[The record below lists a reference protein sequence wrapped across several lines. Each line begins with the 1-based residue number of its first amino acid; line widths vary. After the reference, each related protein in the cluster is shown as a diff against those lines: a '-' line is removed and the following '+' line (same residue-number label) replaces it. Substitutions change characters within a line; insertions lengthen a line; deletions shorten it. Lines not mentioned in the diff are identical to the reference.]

1 MSAKAIREATGKAL
15 LNQHLPSDCGAAQCR
30 FASVDEDTKWEAL
43 ATSNPWLK
51 NEKLVVKPDQLIKRR
66 GKLGLIEV
74 NADLPKVQSWVQQRI
89 SKDVKIG
96 KASGKLRNFII
107 EPFLPHKPE
116 EEAYVCIYSHR
127 HGDTILFHHEG
138 GVDIGDV
145 DSKAVKL
152 EVPVGQTTSASAIQS
167 ALLKKVDAKQQP
179 LVAKFIDALYQL
191 YVDLYFTYL
200 EINPL
205 VITGGQVHILDLAAK
220 LDATADFLCR
230 AKWGEIEYPP
240 PFGRDA
246 YPEEAYIADLDAKS
260 GASLKLTIL
269 NKMGR
274 IWTMV
279 AGGGASVIYSDT
291 ICDLGGASELANYGE
306 YSGAPS
312 EQQTYEYAKTI
323 LGLMCQNP
331 HPDGKVLI
339 IGGGIA
345 NFTNVAA
352 TFKGIVTALQE
363 FQAKL
368 MEYNNLGIPLFVFGP
383 ETHMTAIV
391 GMALGKRPIP
401 RETEVEF
408 STANFLLPGG
418 QDKSGSTEELG
429 TPGQSR
435 KGSIIAGGATNNN
448 AGAGSAGAAA
458 SAAANDVTDSKS
470 KVMFTKHSKA
480 IVWGMQTRAV
490 QSMLDFD
497 FVCRRTEPSVVAMV
511 YPFTG
516 DHKQKF
522 YWGHKEVLIN
532 GELILGQS
540 LVVADGIPENL
551 TRKLILTAQQKGV
564 SIIGPATVGGIKPGC
579 FKIGNTGGMMD
590 NILHSKLYRPG
601 SVAYVSRSGG
611 MSNELNNIVSK
622 ATNGVLEGVAIGG
635 DRYPGTNF
643 MDHILRYQA
652 DPQVKMIV
660 LLGEVGGTEEYD
672 FGHAG
677 SCAQSEKETAASKNA
692 ALASAGATV
701 PQSFDNL
708 GDAIHDVYRRLVEDG
723 TIVPEPELPP
733 PTVPMDYSWA
743 RSMLDFDFVCRRTEP
758 SVVAMVYPFTGDH
771 KQKFYWGHKEVLIN
785 GELILGQSLVVAD
798 GIPENLTRKLIL
810 TAQQKGVSIIG
821 PATVGGIKPGCFK
834 IGNTGGMM
842 DNILHSKLYRPG
854 SVAYVSRSGGMSN
867 ELNNIVSKATNGVLE
882 GVAIGGDRYP
892 GTNFMDHILRYQA
905 DPQVKMIVLLGEVGG
920 TEEYDFGHAG
930 SCAQSEKETAASKN
944 AALASA
950 GATVPQSFDN
960 LGDAIHDVYRR
971 LVEDGTI
978 VPEPELPPPT
988 VPMDYSWARELGLIR
1003 KPASFMTSICD
1014 ERGQELLYAGIPISD
1029 VLKQDMGLGGVISLL
1044 WFQRALPPYVC
1055 KFFEMCL
1062 MVTADHGPA
1071 VSGAHNTIVC
1081 ARAGKDLVSSLV
1093 SGLLTVGDRFGGA
1106 LDGAAR
1112 QFSEAY
1118 DTGLIPMDFIIKEF
1132 VLENFPATPLLKYA
1146 LEVEKITTSKKPNL
1160 ILNVDGV
1167 IAVAFV
1173 DLLRNC
1179 GSFSR
1184 EEAQEYIEM
1193 GSINSLFVLGR
1204 SIGFIGHYMDQK
1216 RLRQGLYRHPW
1227 DDISYVLPEQYN

>member
-1 MSAKAIREATGKAL
+1 MSAKAIREATGKGL
-15 LNQHLPSDCGAAQCR
+15 LNRHLSAAGSPLSSCQ
-30 FASVDEDTKWEAL
+30 FASVDEQTNWNTLL
-43 ATSNPWLK
+43 ADNPWLASQP
-51 NEKLVVKPDQLIKRR
+51 LVVKPDQLIKRR
-66 GKLGLIEV
+66 GKLGLIKV
-74 NADLPKVQSWVQQRI
+74 NVNYQGVQAWVGERI
-89 SKDVKIG
+89 GKDVQVG
-96 KASGKLRNFII
+96 RATGKLRNFII
-107 EPFLPHKPE
+107 EPFVPHKPD

-127 HGDTILFHHEG
+127 SADTILFHHQG

-145 DSKAVKL
+145 DSKAL
-152 EVPVGQTTSASAIQS
+152 RLDVPVREEENGIGITSGEIENT
-167 ALLKKVDAKQQP
+167 LLTHISSSKRK
-179 LVAKFIDALYQL
+179 LVAKFIESLYAV
-191 YVDLYFTYL
+191 YVDLHFTYL

-205 VITGGQVHILDLAAK
+205 VITEPISGDQQSIFILDLAAK
-220 LDATADFLCR
+220 IDATADFICHS
-230 AKWGEIEYPP
+230 KWGAVDYPP

-246 YPEEAYIADLDAKS
+246 FPEEAYIADLDAKS

-269 NKMGR
+269 NKSGR

-323 LGLMCQNP
+323 LSLMTQER
-331 HPDGKVLI
+331 HPEGKVLI

-363 FQAKL
+363 YQPKL
-368 MEYNNLGIPLFVFGP
+368 VEHNISVFVRRAGPNYQEGLRIMRETGQNLGIPLFVFGP

-391 GMALGKRPIP
+391 GMALGKRAIP
-401 RETEVEF
+401 RNPEVEF

-418 QDKSGSTEELG
+418 QSRESPST
-429 TPGQSR
+429 SR
-435 KGSIIAGGATNNN
+435 KGSVT
-448 AGAGSAGAAA
+448 AGSSRGSIGSSSGFASTVCTAGTA
-458 SAAANDVTDSKS
+458 SASGSGGKGTMFNSK
-470 KVMFTKHSKA
+470 TKA

-497 FVCRRTEPSVVAMV
+497 FVCRRSEPSVVAMV

-522 YWGHKEVLIN
+522 YWGHKEILIPVYKKMSDAMTKN
-532 GELILGQS
+532 KEADVMVNFAS
-540 LVVADGIPENL
+540 LRSAYESTVEAMSYPQIHTIAIIAEGIPENM
-551 TRKLILTAQQKGV
+551 TRRLILMARKKGV

-643 MDHILRYQA
+643 MDHIMRYQD
-652 DPQVKMIV
+652 DPEVKMIV
-660 LLGEVGGTEEYD
+660 LLGEVGGVEEYD
-672 FGHAG
+672 VCEALKDGRLTKPLVAWCIGTCADMFTSEVQFGHAG
-677 SCAQSEKETAASKNA
+677 SCANSDRETACSKNK
-692 ALASAGATV
+692 ALAAAGAHV
-701 PQSFDNL
+701 PSSFDSL
-708 GDAIHDVYRRLVEDG
+708 GEAIGDVYNRLVESG
-723 TIVPEPELPP
+723 NIVPEPE
-733 PTVPMDYSWA
+733 V
-743 RSMLDFDFVCRRTEP
+743 
-758 SVVAMVYPFTGDH
+758 
-771 KQKFYWGHKEVLIN
+771 
-785 GELILGQSLVVAD
+785 
-798 GIPENLTRKLIL
+798 
-810 TAQQKGVSIIG
+810 
-821 PATVGGIKPGCFK
+821 
-834 IGNTGGMM
+834 
-842 DNILHSKLYRPG
+842 
-854 SVAYVSRSGGMSN
+854 
-867 ELNNIVSKATNGVLE
+867 
-882 GVAIGGDRYP
+882 
-892 GTNFMDHILRYQA
+892 
-905 DPQVKMIVLLGEVGG
+905 
-920 TEEYDFGHAG
+920 
-930 SCAQSEKETAASKN
+930 
-944 AALASA
+944 
-950 GATVPQSFDN
+950 
-960 LGDAIHDVYRR
+960 
-971 LVEDGTI
+971 
-978 VPEPELPPPT
+978 PPPT

-1014 ERGQELLYAGIPISD
+1014 ERGQELLYGGIAISEI
-1029 VLKQDMGLGGVISLL
+1029 LKKDIGIGGVVSLL
-1044 WFQRALPPYVC
+1044 WFQRCLPPYVC

-1093 SGLLTVGDRFGGA
+1093 SGLLTIGDRFGGA

-1118 DTGLIPMDFIIKEF
+1118 DTGLSPMEFVNVMRKKGQLIMGIGHRVKSLNNPDMRVKIIKEF
-1132 VLENFPATPLLKYA
+1132 VVEHFPARPLFNYA
-1146 LEVEKITTSKKPNL
+1146 LEVERITTSKKPNL

-1167 IAVAFV
+1167 IAVSFV
-1173 DLLRNC
+1173 DLLRNSGC
-1179 GSFSR
+1179 FTR

-1216 RLRQGLYRHPW
+1216 RLKQGLYRHPW
-1227 DDISYVLPEQYN
+1227 DDISYVMPEQYN